1 MPHRCTKCGKVYQ
14 KGAKEILEGCECGNR
29 LFMFFRKITDE
40 EAEALKGKD
49 TKEIIDKKLVKS
61 LGKETKEPRTDNEI
75 WNVKAEDGVYEID
88 VASLMMK
95 EPVIVAGDEGR
106 YILSLSSAFKK
117 GGESVKYTKRKQ
129 K

>member
-1 MPHRCTKCGKVYQ
+1 MPHRCTKCGRVYP
-14 KGAKEILEGCECGNR
+14 KGAKEILEGCQCGNR
-29 LFMFFRKITDE
+29 LFMFFREISKE
-40 EAEALKGKD
+40 EAEALKGKN
-49 TKEIIDKKLVKS
+49 TREIIDKKLVEELRK
-61 LGKETKEPRTDNEI
+61 KPRTDQEI
-75 WNVKAEDGVYEID
+75 WNIKAEDGVYEID

-117 GGESVKYTKRKQ
+117 EGKQVKYTKRKR

>member
-1 MPHRCTKCGKVYQ
+1 MPHRCTKCGRVYP
-14 KGAKEILEGCECGNR
+14 KGARELLEGCECGNR

-49 TKEIIDKKLVKS
+49 TREIIDQKLVEK
-61 LGKETKEPRTDNEI
+61 LQRKPRTDDEI
-75 WNVKAEDGVYEID
+75 WNIKAEDGVYEID

-95 EPVIVAGDEGR
+95 EPIIVAGDEGR

-117 GGESVKYTKRKQ
+117 GGKQVKYTKRRK